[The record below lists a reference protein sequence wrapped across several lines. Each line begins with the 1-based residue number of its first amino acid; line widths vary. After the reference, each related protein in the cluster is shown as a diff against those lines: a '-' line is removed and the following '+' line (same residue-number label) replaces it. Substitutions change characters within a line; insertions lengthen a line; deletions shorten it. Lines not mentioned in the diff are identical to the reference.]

1 MYSTIE
7 SILNED
13 MNILVR
19 QIRLENIMEAMLL
32 RDSLESQYKQQGIQE
47 AEIYQFHKESTAVIS
62 ESFELLSESLLKDAK
77 DTLEKVV
84 KWFIT
89 KITTFWRKVCEVFSR
104 NIADIKERIRKMNKG
119 KSKTDE
125 NPFDVDVEW
134 FVDFSYFEKVLADF
148 QKIPNF
154 HPDRSIAQ
162 DPEKAKELF
171 SSFCDGKSLDDIT
184 AKKKVKAKDTTA
196 INSEDNLNKLLDLCN
211 DHIQKCNK
219 HIDRMSKATNSDY
232 YKGIKDDESDKS
244 RQILKQCFLIYA
256 EGWRKVSNMAVAYYN
271 AVKQAATEVISKT
284 LKHAGNIEYEDS

>member
-13 MNILVR
+13 MNILAR
-19 QIRLENIMEAMLL
+19 QIQLENIMEAMLL
-32 RDSLESQYKQQGIQE
+32 RDSLESRYKQQGIQE

-148 QKIPNF
+148 QKIHNF
-154 HPDRSIAQ
+154 HPDRPIAQ
-162 DPEKAKELF
+162 DPEKTKELF

-196 INSEDNLNKLLDLCN
+196 INSEANLNKLLDLCN

-232 YKGIKDDESDKS
+232 YKGIADDESDESK
-244 RQILKQCFLIYA
+244 RTLKQCFLIYA
-256 EGWRKVSNMAVAYYN
+256 EGWQKVSNMAVAYYN
-271 AVKQAATEVISKT
+271 AVKQAVTGVISKT